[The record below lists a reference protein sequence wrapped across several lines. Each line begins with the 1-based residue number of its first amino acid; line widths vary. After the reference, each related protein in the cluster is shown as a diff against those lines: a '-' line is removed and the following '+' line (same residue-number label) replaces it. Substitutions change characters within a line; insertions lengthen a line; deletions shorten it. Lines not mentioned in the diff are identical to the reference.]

1 MLAPKKIRLESR
13 HWWEE
18 GNTIDE
24 TETGNII
31 CFSFGEG
38 LKLRQIPFKVK
49 HVEKDEETGKVH
61 SIVLERYIKK

>member
-24 TETGNII
+24 TKPGNII
-31 CFSFGEG
+31 CFCFGEG
-38 LKLRQIPFKVK
+38 LRLRQIPFEVK
-49 HVEKDEETGKVH
+49 HVDKDEETGKVH
-61 SIVLERYIKK
+61 AIILERYIKK